1 MKPLAIYLVF
11 VFILTT
17 TMIDASILT
26 LKSLLQTAKRHNALS
41 KSLDQRALATTAQ
54 SLADTASDPLSLN
67 ADTTKAVPNSTPSG
81 YEYTIGLSKNIKL
94 GNIQT
99 QERQIA
105 QLQSQASHIEGEKSV
120 LSFRNSLKNLY
131 HQHCLDREKYSS
143 IKQSYR
149 DFLTLYK
156 KKEKAYQYHEIS
168 KTELMQLASEKR
180 KLFAQLEQNKMLL
193 NISKQKVLM
202 LSGAN
207 SNTKTKLSCRDT
219 YPIRS
224 HIRLGNTFGLSKK
237 AKQKRVQSTQKMI
250 KRYSHSLESLSIN
263 GQYGKELDVDR
274 YTIGVSIPLNFSSSK
289 NEHARAAAMYKA
301 SSIEYTYAQ
310 TMKEK
315 KALLFELK
323 AQLKSQASM
332 IKTLSQNYKAYKNK
346 LLPLVKKSYDLGES
360 SVIEYLLNRQKLYAL
375 NQEIYANKKAYYT
388 TLFNLYTLSEKK
400 D

>member
-1 MKPLAIYLVF
+1 MKRLPTYLASL
-11 VFILTT
+11 FILTT
-17 TMIDASILT
+17 TMSDASTLT
-26 LKSLLQTAKRHNALS
+26 LKTLLQTAHRHNALS
-41 KSLDQRALATTAQ
+41 TSLDKRALAATAQ
-54 SLADTASDPLSLN
+54 SLSDTASDPLTLN
-67 ADTTKAVPNSTPSG
+67 ADITRAEPDTTPSG
-81 YEYTIGLSKNIKL
+81 YEYSIGLSKNIKL
-94 GNIQT
+94 GNIQS

-105 QLQSQASHIEGEKSV
+105 QLQSQASRLEGEKRV

-131 HQHCLDREKYSS
+131 HQHCIDREKYKS
-143 IKQSYR
+143 ITQSYH
-149 DFLTLYK
+149 DLLKLYK
-156 KKEKAYQYHEIS
+156 KKEKAYKYQEIS

-180 KLFAQLEQNKMLL
+180 KLFAQVEQNKMLL

-207 SNTKTKLSCRDT
+207 PSNKTKLSCRDT

-224 HIRLGNTFGLSKK
+224 YVRLGNTFGLSKK
-237 AKQKRVQSTQKMI
+237 AKQKRVQSTQKTL
-250 KRYSHSLESLSIN
+250 KRYSHSLESISIN

-274 YTIGVSIPLNFSSSK
+274 YTIGVSMPLSFSSSK
-289 NEHARAAAMYKA
+289 NEHARAAALYKA
-301 SSIEYTYAQ
+301 SSIEYAYTQ
-310 TMKEK
+310 NMKER

-323 AQLKSQASM
+323 AQLKIQASM

-346 LLPLVKKSYDLGES
+346 LLPLIKKSYDLGET